1 MRIFLVG
8 FMGSGKTTM
17 GRKLAGYLGYLFIDL
32 DKILEDEAGMSIAE
46 FFKRNGEE
54 AFREFE
60 RRMLQ
65 SSTFNDNTV
74 IATGGGAPCF
84 FDNMEWMNKNGTTV
98 YLMMSPKGLVDRLK
112 HSTDRPLIKGLNEE
126 EMLKFIA
133 GKLEERELFYKQAT
147 YVVNG
152 IGLTAEKLAKNI
164 GLS

>member
-84 FDNMEWMNKNGTTV
+84 FDNMEWMNKNGATV
-98 YLMMSPKGLVDRLK
+98 YLMVPPKGLVDRLK

-126 EMLKFIA
+126 EMLKFIS
-133 GKLEERELFYKQAT
+133 GKLEEREPFYKQAT

>member
-17 GRKLAGYLGYLFIDL
+17 GRKLAGYLGYRFVDL

-46 FFKRNGEE
+46 FFKRNGET

-60 RRMLQ
+60 KGVLQ
-65 SSTFNDNTV
+65 SSSFNDNTV

-98 YLMMSPKGLVDRLK
+98 YLMVPPKGLVDRLK
-112 HSTDRPLIKGLNEE
+112 NSTDRPLIKGLNEE

-133 GKLEERELFYKQAT
+133 GKLEEREPFYKQAAH
-147 YVVNG
+147 VING

>member
-17 GRKLAGYLGYLFIDL
+17 GRKLASYLGYQFIDL
-32 DKILEDEAGMSIAE
+32 DKFLEEEAGMSIND
-46 FFKRNGEE
+46 FFQLHGET

-60 RRMLQ
+60 KKTLQ
-65 SSTFNDNTV
+65 NGEFDDNTV
-74 IATGGGAPCF
+74 IATGGGAPCY

-98 YLMMSPKGLVDRLK
+98 YLMVPPKGLAGRLK
-112 HSTDRPLIKGLNEE
+112 HATDRPLIKGLNEE
-126 EMLKFIA
+126 ELLKFIT
-133 GKLEERELFYKQAT
+133 GKLEEREPFYKQAR

-152 IGLTAEKLAKNI
+152 LGLTAKELANYL